1 MAPGSCIMVEARG
14 VEPLSE
20 NLSARLSPSAA
31 DHFRFPRPI
40 PYRQGMGFGSFI
52 KSHLPQSLGRLVPHI
67 DDARDP
73 GRGQPG
79 TDGHCLSSDRYEIRF
94 VSYF

>member
-1 MAPGSCIMVEARG
+1 MVESRG

-67 DDARDP
+67 DDAGYRS
-73 GRGQPG
+73 RGKRRADAQPN
-79 TDGHCLSSDRYEIRF
+79 
-94 VSYF
+94 